1 MPADL
6 LISVIVPTRNNARTI
21 EACLSSVTAQTYPN
35 VELIVVDNHS
45 DDGTADLARRHTAK
59 VVTAGPERS
68 AQRNRGI
75 TEATG
80 EWVVWLDS
88 DMLLPPDALA
98 IALDAALTT
107 GAEGVALPERTI
119 GAGFWTA
126 CRALERECY
135 LDDPWL
141 HNPRLL
147 KREFMLSG
155 GKFDLGMSG
164 PEDADLRLKMHDAG
178 APIVLAPT
186 LIDHD
191 EGRLTVAE
199 VMRKRYYYGRSIPT
213 FAAAHEG
220 AVGAQGKAV
229 LRAYARN
236 RRRLLADPVHAVG
249 LVALRGMEAVAYGV
263 GARRGR
269 RDRARGAR
277 STPHELP

>member
-1 MPADL
+1 
-6 LISVIVPTRNNARTI
+6 
-21 EACLSSVTAQTYPN
+21 
-35 VELIVVDNHS
+35 
-45 DDGTADLARRHTAK
+45 
-59 VVTAGPERS
+59 
-68 AQRNRGI
+68 
-75 TEATG
+75 
-80 EWVVWLDS
+80 
-88 DMLLPPDALA
+88 
-98 IALDAALTT
+98 
-107 GAEGVALPERTI
+107 
-119 GAGFWTA
+119 
-126 CRALERECY
+126 
-135 LDDPWL
+135 
-141 HNPRLL
+141 
-147 KREFMLSG
+147 MLSG